1 MGGDHTSWVVVRVW
15 IPRARWPAGDAMSA
29 VVFHHLDLSGR
40 PVLMPRGHSGS
51 CPRSPH
57 VVGRYRAGKRLG
69 SARRLSR
76 PRTWR
81 DERGRGG
88 REGCTLKLAGVLL
101 TPVGG
106 QQGPDR
112 WQASRAAGDLK
123 LSADLKHHQ
132 SMWRLGLHAPN
143 ICTRSSGIALP
154 VTRHIVE
161 PPPSHAICSP
171 QVCVLPPRHITWKRN
186 GQFLSDATRFSPGA
200 W

>member
-1 MGGDHTSWVVVRVW
+1 
-15 IPRARWPAGDAMSA
+15 MSA

-40 PVLMPRGHSGS
+40 PVLIFDAPRTF
-51 CPRSPH
+51 R
-57 VVGRYRAGKRLG
+57 KL
-69 SARRLSR
+69 SAFTACRWSLSR
-76 PRTWR
+76 RQKVGVRSAIVATQDVR

-88 REGCTLKLAGVLL
+88 REGCTVKLAGVLL

-106 QQGPDR
+106 QQGPAR

-186 GQFLSDATRFSPGA
+186 GQFLSDATRLSPGA